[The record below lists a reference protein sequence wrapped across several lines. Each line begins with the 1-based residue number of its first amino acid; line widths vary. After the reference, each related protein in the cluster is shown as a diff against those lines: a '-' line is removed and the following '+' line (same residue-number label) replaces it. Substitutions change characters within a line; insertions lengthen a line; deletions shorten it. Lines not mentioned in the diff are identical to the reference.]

1 VTAEPRIV
9 VGAVIVQAGRV
20 LAARR
25 TRPSDLAG
33 CWEFPGGK
41 VEDGDDPQDALSR
54 EIRDELAA
62 SIAISGEVPADSA
75 PWPISEKQILRLYVA
90 SLVQGEPRPGADHDA
105 LRWLTLD
112 ELDSVNWLPS
122 DRLALSA
129 VRSALAADASRPPR

>member
-1 VTAEPRIV
+1 
-9 VGAVIVQAGRV
+9 
-20 LAARR
+20 
-25 TRPSDLAG
+25 
-33 CWEFPGGK
+33 
-41 VEDGDDPQDALSR
+41 VEDGEDPQDALSR
-54 EIRDELAA
+54 EIREELAA
-62 SIAISGEVPADSA
+62 SIAISGEIPADSA

-112 ELDSVNWLPS
+112 ELESVNWLPS